1 MRVKSPRRSPSK
13 LPAAAMKS
21 DDRLQDLEERW
32 DQAGRTD
39 PFWAVLSWPSKRGN
53 RWMSDEFFETGV
65 QEIAEVMAHA
75 DHLGLEHRG
84 RALDFGCGPGRLTQ
98 ALARH
103 FDHVDGVDIS
113 PSMIELA
120 DKFNRYPERCHY
132 HQNSASDLRFL
143 DDSAFDLVYS
153 NITLQHVEPA
163 YVTSYLREFLR
174 VLRPGGLLVF
184 QLPGR
189 RIGARSRIKRFVPNF
204 AIGTYRWLRY
214 RNHPAAVVNG
224 IPRDEVVSFVEAS
237 GAKVL
242 EVEPN
247 DAAGGGW
254 ESFRYSCRRV

>member
-1 MRVKSPRRSPSK
+1 
-13 LPAAAMKS
+13 MKS
-21 DDRLQDLEERW
+21 RERLQDLEERW
-32 DQAGRTD
+32 NQAGKTD

-65 QEIAEVMAHA
+65 QEIADVMAHV
-75 DHLGLEHRG
+75 DRLGLADRM

-98 ALARH
+98 ALASY
-103 FDHVDGVDIS
+103 FEQIDGVDIS

-120 DKFNRYPERCHY
+120 NKFNRHPERCHY
-132 HQNSASDLRFL
+132 HQNSSNNLGFL
-143 DDSAFDLVYS
+143 NDSIFDLVYS
-153 NITLQHVEPA
+153 NITLQHVEPT

-184 QLPGR
+184 QLPGH
-189 RIGARSRIKRFVPNF
+189 RIGARSRIKRFVPSF
-204 AIGTYRWLRY
+204 AIGLYRRLRY

-242 EVEPN
+242 DVEPN

-254 ESFRYSCRRV
+254 ESFRYSCRRL